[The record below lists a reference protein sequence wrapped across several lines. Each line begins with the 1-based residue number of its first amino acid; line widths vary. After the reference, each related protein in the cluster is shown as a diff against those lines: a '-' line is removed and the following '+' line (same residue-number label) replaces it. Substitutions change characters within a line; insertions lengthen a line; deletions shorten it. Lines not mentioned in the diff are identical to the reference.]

1 MAMAFADLPL
11 GGMLK
16 TRMRWLESRQKIL
29 SENVA
34 NAETPGYRERD
45 LRPLDFKELVAGGS
59 STGLISTA
67 TTNPMHIAIHGS
79 DDARFGAD
87 RKSTFETTPDGN
99 SVVMEDEMMKVADN
113 QQDYQIATMLYTKSL
128 NLLKMAVKG
137 G

>member
-1 MAMAFADLPL
+1 MAFADLPL
-11 GGMLK
+11 VGMLK

-45 LRPLDFKELVAGGS
+45 LRPLDFKDLVAGGS
-59 STGLISTA
+59 SAGMITPVS
-67 TTNPMHIAIHGS
+67 TNPMHIAIQGS

-87 RKSTFETTPDGN
+87 RKRTFETTPDGN

-113 QQDYQIATMLYTKSL
+113 QQDYQIVTMLYTKSL
-128 NLLKMAVKG
+128 NLLKMAAKSG
-137 G
+137 